1 MNKQRLLNLLPDL
14 TRPNISDEVYAALR
28 ERILSRQ
35 FALGERL
42 NLSQLEEQMGVSRT
56 PLKDALNRL
65 ALEGLVEIQP
75 RKGTFVV
82 NPSRDEIAE
91 SFEVRRVLEVYAVE
105 LAVRRISESKLGQ
118 MRDMVK
124 ELRRLTDIEDWNG
137 IYHEY
142 CNLDYD
148 LHHLILDIAGNQ
160 RLKEIWEQVN
170 VHVEMARARY
180 GELESGRNLTQRE
193 HEEILQ
199 AFETRDL
206 TTLQQTIS
214 HHIDRAKRSVLQD
227 LRQLET

>member
-1 MNKQRLLNLLPDL
+1 MNVDHLPDL
-14 TRPNISDEVYAALR
+14 ARPNISEEVYAALKD
-28 ERILSRQ
+28 RILSRQ
-35 FALGERL
+35 FSPGERL
-42 NLSQLEEQMGVSRT
+42 NLSQFEEKMGISRT

-105 LAVRRISESKLGQ
+105 LAIQVISEPQLGH
-118 MRDMVK
+118 MRDLIND
-124 ELRRLTDIEDWNG
+124 LRRLTDIEDWDG

-170 VHVEMARARY
+170 VHVEMARTRY
-180 GELESGRNLTQRE
+180 GKLERERKLTQTE
-193 HEEILQ
+193 HEKILQ

-206 TTLQQTIS
+206 PTLQQTIS
-214 HHIDRAKRSVLQD
+214 HHIDRAKQSVLQD
-227 LRQLET
+227 LR

>member
-1 MNKQRLLNLLPDL
+1 MNVDHLPDL

-28 ERILSRQ
+28 ERILTRQ
-35 FALGERL
+35 FGLGQRL
-42 NLSQLEEQMGVSRT
+42 NLSQIEEQMGISRT

-65 ALEGLVEIQP
+65 AMEGLVEIQP

-82 NPSRDEIAE
+82 NPTRDEVAE

-105 LAVRRISESKLGQ
+105 LAAQRVTESQLGQ
-118 MRDMVK
+118 MRDLVK
-124 ELRRLTDIEDWNG
+124 ALRRLTDIQDWDG
-137 IYHEY
+137 VYHEY

-148 LHHLILDIAGNQ
+148 LHHLILRIAGNR

-170 VHVEMARARY
+170 VHVEMARTRY
-180 GELESGRNLTQRE
+180 GKLERERNLTQKE

-206 TTLQQTIS
+206 PTLQQTIS
-214 HHIDRAKRSVLQD
+214 HHIDRAKRSVLED
-227 LRQLET
+227 LRRREA